1 MRKIVYFVVA
11 AAVFIGGC
19 DATMP
24 RRVTAADDPTNACYS
39 TLYAGS
45 KLDVL
50 KPRLADPSK
59 PNSPSVEQIS
69 SKDQPN
75 AEEKQ
80 AIKSWAE
87 ARRSCH
93 EAGAEFRSKHAPA
106 YYRLATDEQNDA
118 FVLLLA
124 NLYSDQIT
132 YGQFI
137 QQRSVLSA
145 ETRRKLEAG
154 VRNEQVDLA
163 QREQANAARQIQV
176 NNALLLLQAAQPQP
190 AAIAP
195 FRPQI
200 NCTSRGMA
208 GTVQTNCW

>member
-1 MRKIVYFVVA
+1 MRKIFYFVA
-11 AAVFIGGC
+11 AAAVLIGGC

-24 RRVTAADDPTNACYS
+24 RRLTAADDPTNACYA
-39 TLYAGS
+39 TLYAGP

-59 PNSPSVEQIS
+59 PNSPSVDQIS
-69 SKDQPN
+69 SKDRPT

-87 ARRSCH
+87 ARRSCNQ
-93 EAGAEFRSKHAPA
+93 EGAEFRAKHAPV
-106 YYRLATDEQNDA
+106 YYRLATEEQNDA
-118 FVLLLA
+118 FVVLLA

-137 QQRSVLSA
+137 QQRSGLSA

-154 VRNEQVDLA
+154 VRNGQADLA
-163 QREQANAARQIQV
+163 QREQVNAARQAQV

-190 AAIAP
+190 APIAP

-200 NCTSRGMA
+200 NCTSRNMA